1 VFEPALPGRSS
12 IARLSA
18 VLASHAPSGWKPY
31 PDLNVGAARSL
42 SLRAVI
48 SVASRS
54 MTSQPASS
62 FPAMA
67 SHGNPAG
74 LAQISCHTRART
86 AARARAILSRV
97 RASASSSVRR
107 TVVSDGA
114 APKTGSW
121 CASTVISLMLVAP
134 SAIATAIETSAI
146 PRSISGNFSFRPS
159 AAPSADVRP
168 H

>member
-1 VFEPALPGRSS
+1 
-12 IARLSA
+12 
-18 VLASHAPSGWKPY
+18 
-31 PDLNVGAARSL
+31 
-42 SLRAVI
+42 
-48 SVASRS
+48 
-54 MTSQPASS
+54 MTSHPASS

-67 SHGNPAG
+67 SHGNPPG
-74 LAQISCHTRART
+74 DEQISCQTCART

-107 TVVSDGA
+107 TVVSLGA

-121 CASTVISLMLVAP
+121 CASTAISLMLVAP

-146 PRSISGNFSFRPS
+146 PRSISGNFPFRPT

>member
-1 VFEPALPGRSS
+1 M
-12 IARLSA
+12 
-18 VLASHAPSGWKPY
+18 
-31 PDLNVGAARSL
+31 

-54 MTSQPASS
+54 MTSQPAST
-62 FPAMA
+62 FPATA

-74 LAQISCHTRART
+74 LAQISCRTCART

-97 RASASSSVRR
+97 AGSASSSVRR
-107 TVVSDGA
+107 TVVSPGA

-121 CASTVISLMLVAP
+121 CASTAISLMLAAP

-146 PRSISGNFSFRPS
+146 PRSISGNFPFRPS

>member
-1 VFEPALPGRSS
+1 
-12 IARLSA
+12 
-18 VLASHAPSGWKPY
+18 
-31 PDLNVGAARSL
+31 L

-67 SHGNPAG
+67 SQGNPAG
-74 LAQISCHTRART
+74 VAQISCHTCARI

-97 RASASSSVRR
+97 AGSASSSVRR

-159 AAPSADVRP
+159 AAPGADVRP